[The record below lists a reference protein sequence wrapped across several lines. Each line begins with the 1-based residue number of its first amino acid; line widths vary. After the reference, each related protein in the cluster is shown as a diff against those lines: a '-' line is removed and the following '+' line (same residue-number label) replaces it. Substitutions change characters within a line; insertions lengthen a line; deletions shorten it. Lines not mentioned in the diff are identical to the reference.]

1 MSTTVFKKLKI
12 ITYVSLSY
20 ICIEIQNIFF
30 KISTDAA
37 ISIKIHLFILSV
49 KNIQLGNYFTITFI
63 LIACEK

>member
-12 ITYVSLSY
+12 ITYSY

-30 KISTDAA
+30 KICTDAA